1 MFKKISL
8 FLVAVVTTSITIGI
22 SLQVVYAAPPTYGC
36 PGGPIGPG
44 APSSCPYTSEQ
55 AAAYCADPSTI
66 PAGQSLYCSNG
77 GGGVV
82 ETMRSTTASTSSS
95 PGVYSGDC
103 KVGQTENLDKS
114 NCGIVGIIIDVTN
127 ILSAVVGIVVVLM
140 VVVGGIQYSASR
152 DNPQATAAAK
162 ARIRNAIMALVAYL
176 FVYAFLQYL
185 IPGGIF

>member
-1 MFKKISL
+1 M
-8 FLVAVVTTSITIGI
+8 
-22 SLQVVYAAPPTYGC
+22 
-36 PGGPIGPG
+36 
-44 APSSCPYTSEQ
+44 
-55 AAAYCADPSTI
+55 
-66 PAGQSLYCSNG
+66 
-77 GGGVV
+77 V
-82 ETMRSTTASTSSS
+82 ETMSSTTASTASS
-95 PGVYSGDC
+95 PGVYSGKCD
-103 KVGQTENLDKS
+103 VEPLDKS
-114 NCGIVGIIIDVTN
+114 NCGIVGIIVDVTN